1 MGEKIEVYRQINQSQ
16 EKLTYYIIAL
26 CVTAIGFSIIQ
37 SNDLTLTCYL
47 IPLGIAVL
55 SWSISV
61 FYGIKSLKNRTN
73 LQFENYELLRVEEGS
88 HEVLDGNI
96 QLIKPASKILNDNI
110 SSIQRKA
117 SFHTAIQ
124 HVLFYFGITAY
135 LFWHILKM
143 YHNTITS

>member
-37 SNDLTLTCYL
+37 SNDLSLTYYL

-55 SWSISV
+55 SWSVSV
-61 FYGIKSLKNRTN
+61 LCGFKSLKNRLN
-73 LQFENYELLRVEEGS
+73 LQFENYELLRVEERS

-96 QLIKPASKILNDNI
+96 QLIKPVSKIINDSM

-117 SFHTAIQ
+117 SLYTAVQ
-124 HVLFYFGITAY
+124 HVLFYFGIAAY
-135 LFWHILKM
+135 LCWHILKM
-143 YHNTITS
+143 YLNTITS